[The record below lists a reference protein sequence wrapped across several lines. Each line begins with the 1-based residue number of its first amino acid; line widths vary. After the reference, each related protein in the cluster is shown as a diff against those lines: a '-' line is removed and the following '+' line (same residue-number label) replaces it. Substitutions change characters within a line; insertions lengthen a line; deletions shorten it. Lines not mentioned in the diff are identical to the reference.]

1 MVAVSLK
8 KVMQALSQLVI
19 AALLVESVWET
30 LKMIWKDGKFSVNS
44 LGALLMGVL
53 VSIFAGLDL
62 FSLVGID
69 MKVAILGQILTG
81 IILSRGSNFI
91 HDLLSKLNESR
102 VSNKVE

>member
-1 MVAVSLK
+1 
-8 KVMQALSQLVI
+8 MQALSQLVI

-30 LKMIWKDGKFSVNS
+30 LKMIWNDGKFSVNS

-53 VSIFAGLDL
+53 VAVFAGLDL